1 MGVSCVLILMK
12 HVGEV
17 VGVSREAGNRG
28 LETLLFIDL
37 HVEGVAVACARPP
50 AYSSDL
56 QILEFLEILEQIFE
70 SSIIME
76 F

>member
-1 MGVSCVLILMK
+1 MEQ
-12 HVGEV
+12 VGEV

-28 LETLLFIDL
+28 LEILLFIDL

-56 QILEFLEILEQIFE
+56 QILEFLEILEHKF
-70 SSIIME
+70 SNPR
-76 F
+76 